1 MASKNRGWIKLYRSI
16 EDNWVWNT
24 EPYSYGQAWV
34 DLILMCNHE
43 SNKIPYKDEIIEIQK
58 GQKLTSIRKL
68 SEKWQWGKKRTEKFL
83 KRLESDGMLTKKRE
97 AGGTLL
103 TLTQYGIMQGLG
115 DTKGDSQETVK
126 GQPGDSQ
133 GSQTRMYKNVK
144 RKKEEASPKKNSF
157 DSFDQR
163 TIDADE
169 LEKRML
175 KKAKEVANG
184 DRV

>member
-1 MASKNRGWIKLYRSI
+1 MASKNKGWIKLYRSI

-115 DTKGDSQETVK
+115 DTKGDSQETVR
-126 GQPGDSQ
+126 GQS
-133 GSQTRMYKNVK
+133 
-144 RKKEEASPKKNSF
+144 EEASPKKNSF

-184 DRV
+184 NRV